1 MSKNIQQALGAYEKG
16 NYQESI
22 ALCHLAISE
31 KKSAIDGVRLLALN
45 QMAIKN
51 YDSCISLFKQVIDS
65 NEALGI
71 DFYNL
76 GIAHAYQDQRQDALL
91 AYDRALKLS
100 PDLYQA
106 YHNRANLLRD
116 DHLLDQALLDYDRVI
131 RIKPDHHDALLNK
144 AITLFLKGDLQ
155 SAWPLYEHRLKGRE
169 ANNKVISQSGI
180 RWMGQAVKGKK
191 LCIYAEQGLGD
202 SIQFLRYLTP
212 LKEAGADI
220 YLYLQSPLRSLV
232 NENYRDVTHLSDLPH
247 MSEFDYHC
255 PLPSLPFVFNTSLA
269 TIPHS
274 SAYLS
279 PMIEKVN
286 VWESRLSSKWQPR
299 VGLVWSG
306 NPNHPNDKNR
316 SIKLSHLLSKLPSG
330 FEYLAIQNEINAE
343 DKKIL
348 VEQGISSFSEYLVDF
363 SDTAALCQCLDLIIT
378 VDTSVAHLCGA
389 MGKNAWMLLPFAPDW
404 RWMLERMDSPW
415 YSSLRL
421 YRQDQHRS
429 WDSVLDRLA
438 PNLLKIDRVF

>member
-1 MSKNIQQALGAYEKG
+1 
-16 NYQESI
+16 
-22 ALCHLAISE
+22 
-31 KKSAIDGVRLLALN
+31 
-45 QMAIKN
+45 
-51 YDSCISLFKQVIDS
+51 
-65 NEALGI
+65 
-71 DFYNL
+71 
-76 GIAHAYQDQRQDALL
+76 
-91 AYDRALKLS
+91 
-100 PDLYQA
+100 
-106 YHNRANLLRD
+106 
-116 DHLLDQALLDYDRVI
+116 
-131 RIKPDHHDALLNK
+131 
-144 AITLFLKGDLQ
+144 
-155 SAWPLYEHRLKGRE
+155 
-169 ANNKVISQSGI
+169 
-180 RWMGQAVKGKK
+180 
-191 LCIYAEQGLGD
+191 
-202 SIQFLRYLTP
+202 
-212 LKEAGADI
+212 
-220 YLYLQSPLRSLV
+220 
-232 NENYRDVTHLSDLPH
+232 
-247 MSEFDYHC
+247 
-255 PLPSLPFVFNTSLA
+255 
-269 TIPHS
+269 
-274 SAYLS
+274 
-279 PMIEKVN
+279 MIEKVN
-286 VWESRLSSKWQPR
+286 VWESRLSSKWLPR
-299 VGLVWSG
+299 IGLVWSG